1 MASIRKRKES
11 YQITVSLGYD
21 IHGKKLLETTTFTPD
36 PTLTPKQQEKAVALF
51 AYEFEAKIKNGYGW
65 SKNHPE
71 RVF

>member
-1 MASIRKRKES
+1 MFEVMGRLWAA
-11 YQITVSLGYD
+11 ITGRN
-21 IHGKKLLETTTFTPD
+21 G
-36 PTLTPKQQEKAVALF
+36 KQQEKAVALF